1 MLTIRRSTLALILCL
16 GSASQALAQAAPSAP
31 APSAPMEPPP
41 AVAPADVGMTTLTIF
56 LKHDESQTLGEIND
70 RLRRQHFYESFPP
83 KGVEVLSW
91 NVLMGVGQVVT
102 LRFPAERLR
111 EVNRAI
117 EQTAW
122 GGYHTEFY
130 PTYDYRPTA
139 SKEREGLPSAFK

>member
-1 MLTIRRSTLALILCL
+1 MTMPRCCLAFL
-16 GSASQALAQAAPSAP
+16 LAFAPLAAAAQDDPPAPTAP
-31 APSAPMEPPP
+31 AAAGPAPQPGLM
-41 AVAPADVGMTTLTIF
+41 TLTIF
-56 LKHDESQTLGEIND
+56 LRHDQSQTLGEIND
-70 RLRRQHFYESFPP
+70 RLRRQHYVESFPP

-91 NVLMGVGQVVT
+91 TVVMGIGQVVT

-122 GGYHTEFY
+122 GGYRTEFY

-139 SKEREGLPSAFK
+139 AQERRGLPSAFK

>member
-1 MLTIRRSTLALILCL
+1 MIFVRHLVIAGLLVLVHPL
-16 GSASQALAQAAPSAP
+16 PGSAQDAPTATPSAN
-31 APSAPMEPPP
+31 ATSDAGL
-41 AVAPADVGMTTLTIF
+41 VTLTIF
-56 LKHDESQTLGEIND
+56 LKHDETQTLDEIND
-70 RLRRQHFYESFPP
+70 RLRRQHFYESLPP

-117 EQTAW
+117 EKTAW

-139 SKEREGLPSAFK
+139 AKEREGLPSAFE

>member
-1 MLTIRRSTLALILCL
+1 MPWPTPCPASPRTRR
-16 GSASQALAQAAPSAP
+16 AP
-31 APSAPMEPPP
+31 AASIASKSD
-41 AVAPADVGMTTLTIF
+41 AGLLTLTIF
-56 LKHDESQTLGEIND
+56 LKHDETQTLDEINE

-111 EVNRAI
+111 DVNRAI
-117 EQTAW
+117 EKTAW

-139 SKEREGLPSAFK
+139 AKERQGLPSAFE

>member
-1 MLTIRRSTLALILCL
+1 MQVGRHVAFFVAATL
-16 GSASQALAQAAPSAP
+16 SFAPSFSVRSEEATTV
-31 APSAPMEPPP
+31 PP
-41 AVAPADVGMTTLTIF
+41 AALVGEAGYLTLTIF

-117 EQTAW
+117 ENTAW
-122 GGYHTEFY
+122 GGYRTEFY

-139 SKEREGLPSAFK
+139 AKEREGMPSAFK